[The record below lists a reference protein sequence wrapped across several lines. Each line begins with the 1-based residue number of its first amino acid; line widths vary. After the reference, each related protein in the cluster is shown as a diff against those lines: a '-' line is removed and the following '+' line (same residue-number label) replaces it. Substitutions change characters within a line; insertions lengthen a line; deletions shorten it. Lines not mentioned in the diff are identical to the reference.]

1 MIEELINVRNGLGT
15 GDVEVPVVRINYG
28 ENDYIIPT
36 KAIIGDF
43 IDQDKQQYKCALV
56 GKIGGEE
63 FSQKGTPHYKWNPLK
78 VG

>member
-1 MIEELINVRNGLGT
+1 MTLDKMIEELINVRNGLRT

-43 IDQDKQQYKCALV
+43 IDQYKQQY
-56 GKIGGEE
+56 
-63 FSQKGTPHYKWNPLK
+63 T
-78 VG
+78 